1 MALLDVGMAILAN
14 QAAGFLNTG
23 RVPQRQGNGHPSL
36 VPYQDFETLDG
47 AMLLAVGNDGQ
58 FARFCD
64 VAGHPEW
71 ALDPRFI
78 LGANRVH
85 HRTELVDLMQAVTRT
100 RSTADWIGA
109 LEDQAVPCGPIN
121 TIGEA
126 FADVQVQARGLK
138 VSQASSLEA
147 AAQTGVAVVNTV
159 ASPMRLQDTP
169 PVLRSAPPAL
179 GEHTD
184 AVLAELGLD
193 ATAIAALRSA
203 SVV

>member
-1 MALLDVGMAILAN
+1 
-14 QAAGFLNTG
+14 
-23 RVPQRQGNGHPSL
+23 
-36 VPYQDFETLDG
+36 
-47 AMLLAVGNDGQ
+47 
-58 FARFCD
+58 
-64 VAGHPEW
+64 
-71 ALDPRFI
+71 
-78 LGANRVH
+78 
-85 HRTELVDLMQAVTRT
+85 MQAVTRT

-109 LEDQAVPCGPIN
+109 LEDRAVPCGPIN

-169 PVLRSAPPAL
+169 PVLRGAPPAL